1 MEDKTII
8 SLLKEHPD
16 NGIKEAI
23 NKYRGFAY
31 AIISRVVINES
42 DCEECLSDV
51 FVSVWKSR
59 GNLNENGSLKGYIAV
74 TARNSAINC
83 LKETQTITH
92 LPLYEE
98 IAENDTENIDYLFDL
113 REDLRALEKEIRK
126 LKPPNDEI
134 FVRRH
139 YLFQS
144 IKEISKILHL
154 SEKQVKNSL
163 YYSKK
168 RTKKLIM
175 KGRLNYEK

>member
-1 MEDKTII
+1 MDDKDII
-8 SLLKEHPD
+8 SLLKENP
-16 NGIKEAI
+16 NSGIKEAI
-23 NKYRGFAY
+23 KKYRGFAY
-31 AIISRVVINES
+31 SIISRVVANQS
-42 DCEECLSDV
+42 DCEECVSDV
-51 FVSVWKSR
+51 FVSVWKNRNS
-59 GNLNENGSLKGYIAV
+59 LNENGSLKGYIAV
-74 TARNSAINC
+74 SARNSAINR
-83 LKETQTITH
+83 LKKSQTINH

-113 REDLRALEKEIRK
+113 QEDLKALEREIKR

-144 IKEISKILHL
+144 IEEISRILSL

-163 YYSKK
+163 YYSKNK
-168 RTKKLIM
+168 TKKSIM